1 MFLIIQ
7 FLTTE
12 ALGKNTL
19 ADGRISPLEV
29 FLYSYINFHKYV
41 SISGVVLQS
50 NGQEQLELCLIN
62 NFPQINK
69 LVPQA
74 FL

>member
-12 ALGKNTL
+12 ALGNKPL
-19 ADGRISPLEV
+19 QMGDSPPVV
-29 FLYSYINFHKYV
+29 FLYSYVNFHKCV
-41 SISGVVLQS
+41 SISGVILQS
-50 NGQEQLELCLIN
+50 NGQEQLELCLTN
-62 NFPQINK
+62 NFHQINK